1 MVKGVKSGLN
11 PFNVAVDSCKVARL
25 IYIFFVCLLYFR
37 LFVLF
42 QRIAIIRKPH
52 MRCLGKALF
61 LSVAFSGNQILDNFM
76 ILDFDPFS

>member
-1 MVKGVKSGLN
+1 MSVKSGLYL
-11 PFNVAVDSCKVARL
+11 FNVAVDRYKVARL
-25 IYIFFVCLLYFR
+25 VYIFFVCLLYFR

-42 QRIAIIRKPH
+42 QHIAIIRKRH

-61 LSVAFSGNQILDNFM
+61 LSVAFPGNQILDDFM